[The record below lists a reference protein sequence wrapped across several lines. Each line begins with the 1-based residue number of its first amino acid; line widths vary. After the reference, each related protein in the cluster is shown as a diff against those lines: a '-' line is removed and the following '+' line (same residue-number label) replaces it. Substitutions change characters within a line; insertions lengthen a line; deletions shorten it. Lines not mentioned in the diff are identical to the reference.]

1 MLEVFKDF
9 FFLLGF
15 CMQGSDPYLGWKS
28 DGRRASEMVVPTREK
43 VGQLLGKDF

>member
-1 MLEVFKDF
+1 
-9 FFLLGF
+9 
-15 CMQGSDPYLGWKS
+15 MQGSSLDRDLKS